1 MRSPI
6 IDPDVA
12 VLGAGMTGL
21 AASCSFK
28 LPVYEAESAPG
39 GICCSYYMR
48 PEVGERLSSP
58 PSDGEAYRFEIGGG
72 HWIFGGDELVLEF
85 IRSLTEVTTYSRKSA
100 VYFLN
105 NKTFVPYPI
114 QDNLRFLGSEI
125 AHRALCEMSASVV
138 HKQPAVTL
146 ADWLRVNFGET
157 LCELFFDPFHKLY
170 TAGLWNS
177 IAPQDAYKSPVD
189 LPRAIRGAFNDT
201 NPVGYNTTF
210 IYPVRGL
217 DDFAHKLASRCDV
230 RYGKGVV
237 KIDSKKRN
245 VHFADGSRLRYGRLL
260 STLPLNRMMTF
271 TGLEVGSEADPSPSV
286 LVFNIGAKKGP
297 ACPAEHWLYVPHS
310 KSGFHR
316 VGFYSNV
323 DPAFL
328 PASARAA
335 QDRVSI
341 YVERAYPESEKPSAK
356 EVAILGE
363 KVTQELQ
370 EWGWIQGAEV
380 VDPTWIEVAYTWS
393 RPGSNWR
400 PLALKALQEHG
411 IFQVGR
417 YARWNFQGIADSIR
431 DGLFAGAAMSGHQSA
446 NNAELRVS
454 VTNGQEELAGKS

>member
-48 PEVGERLSSP
+48 PEAGDRLSSP
-58 PSDGEAYRFEIGGG
+58 PSDGEAYRFEVGGG

-100 VYFLN
+100 VYFPN
-105 NKTFVPYPI
+105 NQILVPYPI
-114 QDNLRFLGSEI
+114 QDNLRLLGPEI
-125 AHRALCEMSASVV
+125 AQEALCEMAASVV

-157 LCELFFDPFHKLY
+157 LCELFFDPFHELY

-189 LPRAIRGAFNDT
+189 LGRAIRGAFNDT
-201 NPVGYNTTF
+201 NPAGYNASF
-210 IYPVRGL
+210 IYPVGGL

-230 RYGKGVV
+230 RYGKCVV
-237 KIDSKKRN
+237 KIDTRKRI
-245 VHFADGSRLRYGRLL
+245 VHFADGSRLGYGQLL
-260 STLPLNRMMTF
+260 STLPLNRMMTI

-286 LVFNIGAKKGP
+286 LVFNIGAKKGS
-297 ACPAEHWLYVPHS
+297 ACPAEHWLYVPQS
-310 KSGFHR
+310 KNEFHR

-323 DPAFL
+323 DPSFL

-341 YVERAYPESEKPSAK
+341 YVERAYAEGQKPSAK
-356 EVAILGE
+356 EVAKLGE

-370 EWGWIQGAEV
+370 EWGWIQSAEV

-393 RPGSNWR
+393 RPRSNWKQS
-400 PLALKALQEHG
+400 ALKALQEHG

-431 DGLFAGAAMSGHQSA
+431 DGLFAGAAMSGHRPT
-446 NNAELRVS
+446 NDRELQES
-454 VTNGQEELAGKS
+454 LANGQEELAGKS